1 MKKAALYIFLF
12 TLVFRTFYAQFHYAF
27 YLLDT
32 ERYIELFC
40 ENQEKPEL
48 HCNGKCSLNKASK
61 EASET
66 QEKIPEQISSISF
79 PDFIPTEKFTLE
91 FIKIKRLQKNKIIA
105 KQSFYSFLY
114 LDKCK
119 YPPENLM
126 I

>member
-1 MKKAALYIFLF
+1 M
-12 TLVFRTFYAQFHYAF
+12 
-27 YLLDT
+27 
-32 ERYIELFC
+32 FC